1 MSNPVGPTAEGS
13 FEQGAVL
20 FGQQRY
26 SEASAALR
34 RALALDPA
42 NVAGWRLLG
51 AAEQSAGFLAA
62 AQQAFEQAL
71 ALAPDDLESQI
82 RYAFLLSLR
91 GRPDRAIEILQG
103 VVSRAPKLVL
113 AWWILGHAL
122 GLADQLAPAIAATE
136 RAVELSP
143 GQVAPLLQL
152 ADLLFKH
159 HRLIEAEHYARRLVA
174 EHPQYADG
182 WSLLGYVLRAQWRH
196 GESLAALERAVSLEA
211 NPHHFSKLLAG
222 MQYAE
227 GVTPERLHLAHGE
240 WDARFGRAVGPAA
253 PPVPQV
259 DRTARLRIGFL
270 STDFGQHPVGFL
282 VLPAIEH
289 LDRSRC
295 HVTCYSDRSNGDEYT
310 ARFQA
315 AADRFSVSCG
325 IPDQQL
331 AEAIRGDQI
340 DILFDLAG
348 HVGERLGVFARK
360 PAAMQVTWLGYVGTT
375 GLAAMDCL
383 LADRYHIREG
393 EEAWYGER
401 VLRMPCGYAC
411 YGPPPNAPPVAP
423 LPALKNGYVTFG
435 SLNNPAKFSPRVF
448 DTWAE
453 LLCRVKAS
461 RLLIK
466 FGWLDDAQ
474 TRDRLRGEFV
484 RRGIDGSRIL
494 VEGST
499 PHREFLASYG
509 RVDLALDTLP
519 YSGGLTTCESL
530 WMGVPVVTC
539 PGATFASRHATSHLT
554 NAGLGQFV
562 AADLP
567 GYIDLAAAWANRL
580 PELAALRAAMRERV
594 RGSPL
599 CDAPRFA
606 ADLLSVLTAAFSE
619 RSVTPNPPASRSL
632 T

>member
-1 MSNPVGPTAEGS
+1 MTNSGSETAEAWVQ
-13 FEQGAVL
+13 QGGVL
-20 FGQQRY
+20 FGQQRWR
-26 SEASAALR
+26 EASAALSQ
-34 RALALDPA
+34 AVSLDPA
-42 NVAGWRLLG
+42 NAAAWRLLG
-51 AAEQSAGFLAA
+51 AAEQSAGEMAA
-62 AQQAFEQAL
+62 AQQAFERAL

-91 GRPDRAIEILQG
+91 GRPDGAIAILQG
-103 VVSRAPKLVL
+103 VVSRAPQLGL

-122 GLADQLAPAIAATE
+122 GLADHLTQAIAATE

-143 GQVAPLLQL
+143 GQADSLLQL

-159 HRLIEAEHYARRLVA
+159 HRLIEAEHYARRLIT

-182 WSLLGYVLRAQWRH
+182 WSLLGYVLRAEWRH
-196 GESLAALERAVSLEA
+196 AESLAALERAVALQA
-211 NPHHFSKLLAG
+211 NPHHLSKLLTG

-227 GVTPERLHLAHGE
+227 GMTPERLLAAHRE
-240 WDARFGRAVGPAA
+240 WDARFGRPVRPAT
-253 PPVPQV
+253 PPV
-259 DRTARLRIGFL
+259 ARADGSRPLRIGFL

-282 VLPAIEH
+282 VLPAIEQ
-289 LDRSRC
+289 LDRTRC
-295 HVTCYSDRSNGDEYT
+295 QVTCYSDRMAGDEYT

-315 AADRFSVSCG
+315 AADRWVVSCG
-325 IPDQQL
+325 IPDPQL

-360 PAAMQVTWLGYVGTT
+360 PAPLQISWLGYVGTT
-375 GLAAMDCL
+375 GLATMDCL
-383 LADRYHIREG
+383 LADRYHVRPG
-393 EEAWYGER
+393 EEAWYGEQ
-401 VLRMPCGYAC
+401 VLRMPNGYAC
-411 YGPPPNAPPVAP
+411 YGPPPNAPPVTP
-423 LPALKNGYVTFG
+423 LPALTNGYVTFG
-435 SLNNPAKFSPRVF
+435 SFNNPAKFSPRLF
-448 DTWAE
+448 DAWAE
-453 LLCRVKAS
+453 LLRRVPGS
-461 RLLIK
+461 RLLVK

-474 TRDRLRGEFV
+474 TRDRLRGEFIQ
-484 RRGIDGSRIL
+484 RGVEGSRVL
-494 VEGST
+494 VEGSA
-499 PHREFLASYG
+499 PHLEFLASYG

-567 GYIDLAAAWANRL
+567 GYIDLAASWANRL
-580 PELAALRAAMRERV
+580 PELAAWRSYLRDQV
-594 RGSPL
+594 RRSPL

-606 ADLLSVLTAAFSE
+606 TDLLDVLSGVWNSRAALPETSE
-619 RSVTPNPPASRSL
+619 HHP
-632 T
+632 

>member
-1 MSNPVGPTAEGS
+1 MTNSARETAEVWLQ
-13 FEQGAVL
+13 QGAAL
-20 FGQQRY
+20 FGQQRW
-26 SEASAALR
+26 SEASAALSQ
-34 RALALDPA
+34 AVSLDPA
-42 NVAGWRLLG
+42 NATAWRLLG
-51 AAEQSAGFLAA
+51 AAAQSAGDLAA
-62 AQQAFEQAL
+62 AQRAFEQAL
-71 ALAPDDLESQI
+71 ALVPDDLESQL
-82 RYAFLLSLR
+82 RYAFLLSIR
-91 GRPDRAIEILQG
+91 GQPDGAIEILQG
-103 VVSRAPKLVL
+103 VVSRAPQLGM
-113 AWWILGHAL
+113 AWWILGHSL
-122 GLADQLAPAIAATE
+122 GLAGKLAEAITATE

-143 GQVAPLLQL
+143 GQADSMLQL

-174 EHPQYADG
+174 GHPQYADA
-182 WSLLGYVLRAQWRH
+182 WSLLGYVLRAEWRH
-196 GESLAALERAVSLEA
+196 DESLAALEQAVSLQA

-227 GVTPERLHLAHGE
+227 GVTAEQLLAAHRQ
-240 WDARFGRAVGPAA
+240 WDARFGRPVMPAA
-253 PPVPQV
+253 PPVPRV
-259 DRTARLRIGFL
+259 DGSRPLRIGFL

-295 HVTCYSDRSNGDEYT
+295 QVTCYSDRMMGDAYT

-315 AADRFSVSCG
+315 AADRFFVCCG
-325 IPDQQL
+325 IPDPQL
-331 AEAIRGDQI
+331 AEAIRRDEI
-340 DILFDLAG
+340 DVLFDLAG

-360 PAAMQVTWLGYVGTT
+360 PAPMQVTWLGYVGTT
-375 GLAAMDCL
+375 GMAAMDCL
-383 LADRYHIREG
+383 LADRYHVRPG
-393 EEAWYGER
+393 EEAWYSEQ
-401 VLRMPCGYAC
+401 VLRMPGGYAC

-423 LPALKNGYVTFG
+423 LPALQNGYVTFG
-435 SLNNPAKFSPRVF
+435 SFNNPAKFSPRLF
-448 DTWAE
+448 DAWAE
-453 LLCRVKAS
+453 LLCRVPGS
-461 RLLIK
+461 RLLVR

-484 RRGIDGSRIL
+484 RRGVDGGRIL

-499 PHREFLASYG
+499 PHLEFLASYG

-554 NAGLGQFV
+554 NAGLGEFV

-567 GYIDLAAAWANRL
+567 GYVALAASWANRL
-580 PELAALRAAMRERV
+580 PELATLRASLRDQV
-594 RGSPL
+594 RRSPL

-606 ADLLSVLTAAFSE
+606 ADLLDVLTAAWQE
-619 RSVTPNPPASRSL
+619 RQAGAASRSL